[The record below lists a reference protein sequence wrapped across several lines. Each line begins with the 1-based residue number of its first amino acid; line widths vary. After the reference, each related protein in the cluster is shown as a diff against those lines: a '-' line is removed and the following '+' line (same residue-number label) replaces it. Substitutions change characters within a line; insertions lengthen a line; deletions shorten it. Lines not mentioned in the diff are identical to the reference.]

1 MVEIITAII
10 SAASLVTVA
19 VITNRMS
26 KDRKA
31 AELRNTRREKE
42 ARLSM
47 DMMMA
52 SIELGEINAIALQ
65 GGHLNG
71 NVEAARSKADAA
83 KKAYEKWLKDIGA
96 NVIN

>member
-19 VITNRMS
+19 VITNHMS

-71 NVEAARSKADAA
+71 YVEAARSILDLA
-83 KKAYEKWLKDIGA
+83 
-96 NVIN
+96 

>member
-10 SAASLVTVA
+10 SGASLVTVA
-19 VITNRMS
+19 VITNHMS

-83 KKAYEKWLKDIGA
+83 KKAYENWLKDIGA